1 MARPFDAI
9 VIGTG
14 FAGAV
19 TACRLTEAGQ
29 RICVLERGRRFEASD
44 FPVYPTGVRPST
56 ALVGDTGEP
65 EKRVQPDF
73 SRLFWKL
80 GQGLWDVRD
89 LGDVAV
95 AQAAGYGGGS
105 LVYANVHLRAPA
117 DVFDHCWPDE
127 YRRPALDPYYDL
139 AAYMLDVAPIE
150 ENLPKTVQL
159 ERVASQQQ
167 ERFRFFRPPLAVNF
181 NSSGKNR
188 FGRVQGTCDLRGE
201 CLFGCGAQAK
211 NTLDLNY
218 LAIAEDATDGK
229 GAPLADIRTLAEV
242 VSIEGEEK
250 GYKVT
255 YRDHLAGEP
264 GNYVTVTGRYVFLC
278 AGSVNSTELLLRSR
292 EKLSCSGP
300 DLGARYYPNADTLA
314 VVFDCE
320 NLQEADRGPTI
331 TAALLYDRRTQGA
344 DPLAERESAPDKPR
358 HWFLVEDGG
367 MPSDLEPLLGAFR
380 SPLWLQRNRF
390 REDESE
396 ARIPRSQGGAYGD
409 LPFETATD
417 IVSGLSR
424 GAIESRP
431 ELRNAISEFLLM
443 RGQSVPEAGADGED
457 RRWRLPKQLTDA
469 LVEIRDQLLEDVA
482 TAGEPLVA
490 GFLDGAAERVESLYE
505 LDEALKD
512 LLPDGI
518 DPEGLE
524 GVHLMRRALRL
535 GLQLVWGSEG
545 GMVGDAAHKLLEL
558 LMPEQGG
565 VPRRI
570 TELLRWALDYRVGD
584 GHTAVLLSMGRDSRP
599 GRLELAAANEAT
611 ASRPDRGGC
620 PDEHEN
626 ERREEL
632 RSQIEDVWKDELRQ
646 SGSPPCQMGASL
658 RACLPGPLETPERT
672 TQELLLRDIATGVRS
687 NGKAAR
693 ADGLQGELRTNPA
706 WSFLDRRLTVHSQ
719 GGCPMPTF
727 TESSGEVKG
736 CQGLYVMDAAAFPTP
751 VGVNPSAT
759 IAAVAEYKVERF
771 IRERLRKKAWTAPEM
786 TRANTWAGR
795 RRAQLDPIGSGGRP
809 SAPPYSKPVGIEF
822 KEAMTGFHEKSVG
835 DDKRFIRTDLQARI
849 EDLAQFLERSRRCK
863 AQEIFVTGTVDVRG
877 LDGISDEMTVRGRQS
892 YMRLFVDEGRTPGGR
907 ESRTIEYHLVLD
919 PSTSD
924 AKHGV
929 PWILDGLKFIRD
941 DERLDVWEDT
951 TTLWFQLRPESGGPA
966 PEWRRGKL
974 ELPANEFFGRQLP
987 SFRAT
992 NTADKARQSWAL
1004 AAFGR
1009 FFFGHLLDVYAS
1021 ELDDIV
1027 DVVKRIAGRAH
1038 V

>member
-396 ARIPRSQGGAYGD
+396 ARIPRSPGGAYGD

-822 KEAMTGFHEKSVG
+822 KEAMTGFHEPGAVPRTQPPLQGAG
-835 DDKRFIRTDLQARI
+835 DLRHRHGRRAGSRWDLGRDDGAGAPELHAALRGRGANPRRTRESHDRVPPGAG
-849 EDLAQFLERSRRCK
+849 S
-863 AQEIFVTGTVDVRG
+863 VDVRRETRRP
-877 LDGISDEMTVRGRQS
+877 LDPRRAQVHSRRRAARRLGGHHDAVVSAAAGERWAGAGVAPGQAGASRERVLREAAPLVQGHEHGGQGAAELGPGRLRQVLLRPPPGRLRVRARRYRGR
-892 YMRLFVDEGRTPGGR
+892 R
-907 ESRTIEYHLVLD
+907 EAHRGASPCLVSRIT
-919 PSTSD
+919 TSNR
-924 AKHGV
+924 V
-929 PWILDGLKFIRD
+929 P
-941 DERLDVWEDT
+941 T
-951 TTLWFQLRPESGGPA
+951 GP
-966 PEWRRGKL
+966 R
-974 ELPANEFFGRQLP
+974 
-987 SFRAT
+987 S
-992 NTADKARQSWAL
+992 S
-1004 AAFGR
+1004 
-1009 FFFGHLLDVYAS
+1009 S
-1021 ELDDIV
+1021 I
-1027 DVVKRIAGRAH
+1027 
-1038 V
+1038 